1 MDKKLRVIV
10 TSEIGAFIKDMDR
23 VSAKAKE
30 TAKKTEDAGT
40 QSQSGIGRLT
50 DVANQHEKAWGQVA
64 NTMVGAGTAITG
76 GLVLSAKAAMDW
88 QSQFAGVR
96 KTIDDTE
103 EGYAELSDGLRD
115 LAKELP
121 STHAEIAG
129 VAEAAGQLGVARDDV
144 LGFTA
149 TMIDLGETTNLT
161 AEDAATN
168 IAQISN
174 VMGTMEREGAQ
185 GVERFGSALVAL
197 GNDGASTEAEILS
210 MAQRIAGAAA
220 SLGAS
225 EADVLALSNTLAS
238 MGVRSELGGGV
249 ATRVLL
255 KMRTAVD
262 ESGES
267 LEAFAGVAGTSAEE
281 FASKF
286 SSSPMEALQ
295 DVAEGIARTNDA
307 GGNLTATLKD
317 MGIKGTEE
325 MQVMLALANSG
336 DLLTE
341 SLELGSKAWEENSA
355 LADEAAQRYA
365 TAESKVKVAW
375 NNIKDAGIDAGAAL
389 LPVIAGLAEGI
400 ADLVGWYTD
409 LPEPAQTALTV
420 LTGFIGVGA
429 LVAGAFMKLAPN
441 IVSTI
446 TGLRDLRAAT
456 RRAEGPMTQLETRAR
471 GVGKAIGGITTVGA
485 GLLIGKELI
494 EAINT
499 EARSGRPDLE
509 EYFNILATGGD
520 LRGALNLGE
529 DDGWSGSVFKN
540 SGDLAK
546 EHFGT
551 VSVEAGNAKRA
562 IEQLDNTSG
571 LTGLTGWFSKNL
583 SVGDVRGATED
594 ALQLQEAARGI
605 ARAFDMGESDLGIDS
620 LKGLA
625 EQLEFTDQEMA
636 TLINSTPELK
646 SALTN
651 LATENGIQLDPNDE
665 LGLVGIAL
673 GRVKTEA
680 PGAKDSIDGTA
691 TAYENA
697 AKAAQEAA
705 DAVDEW
711 YDSLVNSGMVIIGE
725 NEAIRR
731 LQESINS
738 ATKTITENGKVVDKN
753 GEAFDRTSEKYL
765 ASSSALDGIASSTL
779 AVIDPMREAGATTA
793 EMSEELAHGREN
805 FIKQATAMGYSKEAA
820 AAYADQLGL
829 IPGSV
834 YVQFNSNTDSLAG
847 KITEIHELVQSTPDG
862 NVTITEN
869 SPEVR
874 AALETL
880 GYIVTEL
887 PDGRIEV
894 SETGTDET
902 GKKIDETAA
911 KKRVAKINA
920 QAITGSAEEALKNAA
935 RTRFA
940 TIAVSTRF
948 TDSGASAVHRGGTGG
963 LTGNYRGGQISLPG
977 YEDGGK
983 LPRTGLGRDMILGV
997 TSDGRPIANVD
1008 DEEWII
1014 RKSSANKYNRVL
1026 GAINADDPSVQHLA
1040 SFAGGGRAGSLASMG
1055 AGSGGTVI
1063 NIGDINVNGAGDAM
1077 RAAQAVEDRITSKLA
1092 RVGMRIG

>member
-1 MDKKLRVIV
+1 MDKKLRVLV
-10 TSEIGAFIKDMDR
+10 SAEIGAFIKDMDR

-40 QSQSGIGRLT
+40 QSQSGIGRLS
-50 DVANQHEKAWGQVA
+50 DVATQHEKAWGQVA

-103 EGYAELSDGLRD
+103 EGYTELSDGLRD

-295 DVAEGIARTNDA
+295 LVAEGIARTNDA

-341 SLELGSKAWEENSA
+341 SLELGAKAWEENSA

-375 NNIKDAGIDAGAAL
+375 NNIKDAGIDAGAVL
-389 LPVIAGLAEGI
+389 LPVIASMAEGV
-400 ADLVGWYTD
+400 ADLVGWFTD
-409 LPEPAQTALTV
+409 LPAPVQGALTILATV
-420 LTGFIGVGA
+420 AGVGA
-429 LVAGAFMKLAPN
+429 LAAGAFMK
-441 IVSTI
+441 IVPGVVETV
-446 TGLRDLRAAT
+446 TGLRDLIK
-456 RRAEGPMTQLETRAR
+456 EGPKSVGSMSKMEKGAL
-471 GVGKAIGGITTVGA
+471 GVAAAYTAIATAAALASDSRRKFDKQIESSEIVNALDGIAGKSDEAYEALDKVFNGSVVTGGGSGIGGAPTAV
-485 GLLIGKELI
+485 
-494 EAINT
+494 N
-499 EARSGRPDLE
+499 
-509 EYFNILATGGD
+509 
-520 LRGALNLGE
+520 
-529 DDGWSGSVFKN
+529 
-540 SGDLAK
+540 DLASAMDRL
-546 EHFGT
+546 F
-551 VSVEAGNAKRA
+551 
-562 IEQLDNTSG
+562 NTSG
-571 LTGLTGWFSKNL
+571 FDNFNDFLGTWLPGVESGSEVVRENMREMDAALVELTSGGKFDDAAAGFGRVMAAATE
-583 SVGDVRGATED
+583 RGADVKDVMDMFPQYRD
-594 ALQLQEAARGI
+594 AAYEALTANGETQVSQERLVEA
-605 ARAFDMGESDLGIDS
+605 M
-620 LKGLA
+620 LKGLPA
-625 EQLEFTDQEMA
+625 GEA
-636 TLINSTPELK
+636 
-646 SALTN
+646 AAAGTN
-651 LATENGIQLDPNDE
+651 T
-665 LGLVGIAL
+665 
-673 GRVKTEA
+673 
-680 PGAKDSIDGTA
+680 AK

-697 AKAAQEAA
+697 AKAAEEAA
-705 DAVDEW
+705 EAVDEW

-738 ATKTITENGKVVDKN
+738 ATKTIKENGEVVDKN

-793 EMSEELAHGREN
+793 EMSEEIAHGREN

-834 YVQFNSNTDSLAG
+834 YVQFDSNTDSLAG

-874 AALETL
+874 SALETL

-920 QAITGSAEEALKNAA
+920 QAITGAAEEALKNAA

-997 TSDGRPIANVD
+997 TSEGRPIANVD

-1014 RKSSANKYNRVL
+1014 RATSANKYNRVL

-1063 NIGDINVNGAGDAM
+1063 SIGDINVNGAGDAM

>member
-10 TSEIGAFIKDMDR
+10 SSEIGSFMKDMDR

-40 QSQSGIGRLT
+40 QSQSGIGRLA
-50 DVANQHEKAWGQVA
+50 DVANRHEEAWGQVS
-64 NTMVGAGTAITG
+64 NTMVGAGTLITG
-76 GLVLSAKAAMDW
+76 GLALSGKAAMDW

-286 SSSPMEALQ
+286 SRSPMEALQ

-375 NNIKDAGIDAGAAL
+375 NNIKDAGIDAGAVL
-389 LPVIAGLAEGI
+389 LPVIASMAEGV
-400 ADLVGWYTD
+400 ADLVGWFTD
-409 LPEPAQTALTV
+409 LPAPVQGAVTILATV
-420 LTGFIGVGA
+420 AGVGA
-429 LVAGAFMKLAPN
+429 LAAGAFMK
-441 IVSTI
+441 IVPGVIDTV
-446 TGLRDLRAAT
+446 TGLRDLIK
-456 RRAEGPMTQLETRAR
+456 EGPKSVGSMSKMEKGAL
-471 GVGKAIGGITTVGA
+471 GVAAAYTAIATAAALASDSRRKFDKQIESSEIVNALDGIAGKSDEAYEALDKVFNGSVVTGGGSGIGGAPTAV
-485 GLLIGKELI
+485 
-494 EAINT
+494 N
-499 EARSGRPDLE
+499 
-509 EYFNILATGGD
+509 
-520 LRGALNLGE
+520 
-529 DDGWSGSVFKN
+529 
-540 SGDLAK
+540 DLASAMDRL
-546 EHFGT
+546 F
-551 VSVEAGNAKRA
+551 
-562 IEQLDNTSG
+562 NTSG
-571 LTGLTGWFSKNL
+571 FDNFNDFLGTWLPGVESGSEVVRENMREMDAALVELTSGGKFDDAAAGFERVMAAATE
-583 SVGDVRGATED
+583 RGADVKDVMDMFPQYRD
-594 ALQLQEAARGI
+594 AAYEALTANGETQVSQERLVET
-605 ARAFDMGESDLGIDS
+605 M
-620 LKGLA
+620 LKGLPA
-625 EQLEFTDQEMA
+625 
-636 TLINSTPELK
+636 
-646 SALTN
+646 
-651 LATENGIQLDPNDE
+651 G
-665 LGLVGIAL
+665 
-673 GRVKTEA
+673 EA
-680 PGAKDSIDGTA
+680 AADGTNTA
-691 TAYENA
+691 KNAYENA
-697 AKAAQEAA
+697 AKAAQDAA

-711 YDSLVNSGMVIIGE
+711 YDSLVNTGMIIIGE

-738 ATKTITENGKVVDKN
+738 ATKTIKENGEVVDKN

-793 EMSEELAHGREN
+793 KMSEEIAHGREN

-820 AAYADQLGL
+820 AAYADHLGV

-847 KITEIHELVQSTPDG
+847 KLTEIHELVQSTPDG

-869 SPEVR
+869 SPEVL
-874 AALETL
+874 AALEAL

-920 QAITGSAEEALKNAA
+920 QAITGAAEEALKNAA

-997 TSDGRPIANVD
+997 TSEGRPIANVD

-1014 RKSSANKYNRVL
+1014 RASSANKFNRVL

-1040 SFAGGGRAGSLASMG
+1040 SFAGGGRP
-1055 AGSGGTVI
+1055 GGYESKGGGGGMTI
-1063 NIGDINVNGAGDAM
+1063 HLGGFTINGATDANRVTRTIKDDLS
-1077 RAAQAVEDRITSKLA
+1077 RAFAG
-1092 RVGMRIG
+1092 VGMRINLG

>member
-10 TSEIGAFIKDMDR
+10 SSEIGSFIKDMDR

-30 TAKKTEDAGT
+30 TAKKTEDAGK
-40 QSQSGIGRLT
+40 QSQSGIGRLA
-50 DVANQHEKAWGQVA
+50 DVANQHEKAWGQVS

-238 MGVRSELGGGV
+238 MGVRAELGGGV

-262 ESGES
+262 EGGES

-341 SLELGSKAWEENSA
+341 SLELGAKAWEENSA
-355 LADEAAQRYA
+355 LADEAAERYA

-420 LTGFIGVGA
+420 LAGFVGVGA

-441 IVSTI
+441 IVTTI

-456 RRAEGPMTQLETRAR
+456 QRVEGPMTQLESRTRK
-471 GVGKAIGGITTVGA
+471 VGKAAATAASGLMALATVGPI
-485 GLLIGKELI
+485 IG
-494 EAINT
+494 
-499 EARSGRPDLE
+499 SMV
-509 EYFNILATGGD
+509 
-520 LRGALNLGE
+520 
-529 DDGWSGSVFKN
+529 S
-540 SGDLAK
+540 SGDLANLDDLNAALLSTGDVVGNLDSA
-546 EHFGT
+546 FT
-551 VSVEAGNAKRA
+551 VQGNFWNGLDVDGFQDA
-562 IEQLDNTSG
+562 IKVLADPSWSEKADQNISRFLTLGMRSSSNWEFATKNVEQLDAALASMYKSG
-571 LTGLTGWFSKNL
+571 NIEGAADGYEEIAAKAEEAGVPVEQLAEIFPQYAAALKLADAESKNAAK
-583 SVGDVRGATED
+583 GA
-594 ALQLQEAARGI
+594 
-605 ARAFDMGESDLGIDS
+605 
-620 LKGLA
+620 
-625 EQLEFTDQEMA
+625 
-636 TLINSTPELK
+636 
-646 SALTN
+646 
-651 LATENGIQLDPNDE
+651 
-665 LGLVGIAL
+665 
-673 GRVKTEA
+673 
-680 PGAKDSIDGTA
+680 DGTA

-697 AKAAQEAA
+697 AKAAEEAA
-705 DAVDEW
+705 EAVDNW

-753 GEAFDRTSEKYL
+753 GEAFDKTSEKYL
-765 ASSSALDGIASSTL
+765 ASASALDGIASSTL

-793 EMSEELAHGREN
+793 EMAEEIAHGREN

-847 KITEIHELVQSTPDG
+847 KLTEIHELVQSTPDG

-920 QAITGSAEEALKNAA
+920 EAITGAAEEALKNAA

-948 TDSGASAVHRGGTGG
+948 TDSGASAVHRGGAGG

-977 YEDGGK
+977 YEAGGK

-997 TSDGRPIANVD
+997 TSEGRPIANVD

-1014 RKSSANKYNRVL
+1014 RASSANKYNRVL
-1026 GAINADDPSVQHLA
+1026 GAINADEPSVQHLA
-1040 SFAGGGRAGSLASMG
+1040 SFASGGRPGGYAPTGGG
-1055 AGSGGTVI
+1055 GSGGI
-1063 NIGDINVNGAGDAM
+1063 MISIGDINVNGAGDAM
-1077 RAAQAVEDRITSKLA
+1077 RAAQAVEDRITNKLA
-1092 RVGMRIG
+1092 KVGMRIG

>member
-1 MDKKLRVIV
+1 MDKKLRVLV
-10 TSEIGAFIKDMDR
+10 SAEIGAFIKDMDR

-40 QSQSGIGRLT
+40 QSQSGIGRLV

-238 MGVRSELGGGV
+238 MGVRAELGGGV

-262 ESGES
+262 DGGES
-267 LEAFAGVAGTSAEE
+267 LEAFAGVAGTTAEE

-295 DVAEGIARTNDA
+295 LVAEGIDRTNAA

-336 DLLTE
+336 DLLTD
-341 SLELGSKAWEENSA
+341 SLELGAKAWEENSA

-375 NNIKDAGIDAGAAL
+375 NNIKDAGIDAGAVL
-389 LPVIAGLAEGI
+389 LPVIASMAEGV
-400 ADLVGWYTD
+400 ADLVGWFTD
-409 LPEPAQTALTV
+409 LPAPVQGALTILATV
-420 LTGFIGVGA
+420 AGVGTLA
-429 LVAGAFMKLAPN
+429 AGAFMK
-441 IVSTI
+441 IVPGVVDTV
-446 TGLRDLRAAT
+446 TGLRDLIK
-456 RRAEGPMTQLETRAR
+456 EGPKSVGSMSKMEKGAL
-471 GVGKAIGGITTVGA
+471 GVAAAYTAIASAAALASDSRRKFDKQIESSEIVNALDGIAGKSD
-485 GLLIGKELI
+485 
-494 EAINT
+494 EAFK
-499 EARSGRPDLE
+499 ALDKV
-509 EYFNILATGGD
+509 FNGSVVTGGGSG
-520 LRGALNLGE
+520 LGGAPTAVN
-529 DDGWSGSVFKN
+529 
-540 SGDLAK
+540 DLASAMDRL
-546 EHFGT
+546 F
-551 VSVEAGNAKRA
+551 
-562 IEQLDNTSG
+562 NTSG
-571 LTGLTGWFSKNL
+571 FDNFNDFLGTWLPGVESGSEVVRENMREVDAALVELTSGGKFDDAAAGFGRVMAAATE
-583 SVGDVRGATED
+583 RGADVKDVMDMFPQYRD
-594 ALQLQEAARGI
+594 AAYEALTANGETQVSQERLVEA
-605 ARAFDMGESDLGIDS
+605 M
-620 LKGLA
+620 LKGLPA
-625 EQLEFTDQEMA
+625 
-636 TLINSTPELK
+636 
-646 SALTN
+646 
-651 LATENGIQLDPNDE
+651 G
-665 LGLVGIAL
+665 
-673 GRVKTEA
+673 EA
-680 PGAKDSIDGTA
+680 AADGTNTA
-691 TAYENA
+691 KTAYENA

-705 DAVDEW
+705 EAVDEW
-711 YDSLVNSGMVIIGE
+711 YDSLVNTGMVIIGE

-738 ATKTITENGKVVDKN
+738 ATKTIKENGEVVDKN
-753 GEAFDRTSEKYL
+753 GEAFDKSSEKYL

-793 EMSEELAHGREN
+793 EMSEEIAHGREN

-834 YVQFNSNTDSLAG
+834 YVQFNSNTDSVAG
-847 KITEIHELVQSTPDG
+847 KLTEIHELVQSTPDG

-869 SPEVR
+869 SPEVL
-874 AALETL
+874 AALEAL
-880 GYIVTEL
+880 GYIVSEL

-894 SETGTDET
+894 SETGTDAT
-902 GKKIDETAA
+902 GKKIDEAAA
-911 KKRVAKINA
+911 KKRVAKITA
-920 QAITGSAEEALKNAA
+920 EAITGAAEEELRNAA

-948 TDSGASAVHRGGTGG
+948 TDSGASAVHRGGAGG

-997 TSDGRPIANVD
+997 TSEGRPIANVD

-1014 RKSSANKYNRVL
+1014 RATSANKYNRVL

-1040 SFAGGGRAGSLASMG
+1040 SFAGGGQV
-1055 AGSGGTVI
+1055 GGNAVTARGGGDTYLTLYVTV
-1063 NIGDINVNGAGDAM
+1063 DGAGDAD
-1077 RAAQAVEDRITSKLA
+1077 RAVAGFREELRRATRG
-1092 RVGMRIG
+1092 VGMNLGI

>member
-10 TSEIGAFIKDMDR
+10 SSEIGSFIKDMDR

-30 TAKKTEDAGT
+30 TAKKTEDAGK
-40 QSQSGIGRLT
+40 QSQSGIGRLA

-238 MGVRSELGGGV
+238 MGVRAELGGGV

-262 ESGES
+262 EGGES

-307 GGNLTATLKD
+307 GGNLTETLKD

-341 SLELGSKAWEENSA
+341 SLELGAKAWEENSA
-355 LADEAAQRYA
+355 LADEAAERYA

-375 NNIKDAGIDAGAAL
+375 NNIKDAGIDAGAVL
-389 LPVIAGLAEGI
+389 LPIIASMAEGV
-400 ADLVGWYTD
+400 ADLVGWFTD
-409 LPEPAQTALTV
+409 LPAPVQGALTILATV
-420 LTGFIGVGA
+420 AGVGA
-429 LVAGAFMKLAPN
+429 LAAGAFMK
-441 IVSTI
+441 IVPGVVDTVS
-446 TGLRDLRAAT
+446 GLRDLIKEGPKSVGTMSKMEKGALGVAAAYTAIATAAAIASDSRRKFDKQIESSEIVNALDGIAGKSDEAFKALDKVFNGSVVTGKQEIAGSKFGGVPTAVNDLASAMDRLFSANGFDHLNDFLGTWLPGVESGSEVVRENMREMDAALVELTSGGKFDDAAAGFARVMEAAT
-456 RRAEGPMTQLETRAR
+456 
-471 GVGKAIGGITTVGA
+471 
-485 GLLIGKELI
+485 
-494 EAINT
+494 
-499 EARSGRPDLE
+499 D
-509 EYFNILATGGD
+509 
-520 LRGALNLGE
+520 RGADIKDVMDMFPQYRDAAYEALTANGE
-529 DDGWSGSVFKN
+529 
-540 SGDLAK
+540 
-546 EHFGT
+546 T
-551 VSVEAGNAKRA
+551 QVSQERLVEA
-562 IEQLDNTSG
+562 
-571 LTGLTGWFSKNL
+571 
-583 SVGDVRGATED
+583 
-594 ALQLQEAARGI
+594 
-605 ARAFDMGESDLGIDS
+605 M
-620 LKGLA
+620 LKGLPA
-625 EQLEFTDQEMA
+625 
-636 TLINSTPELK
+636 
-646 SALTN
+646 
-651 LATENGIQLDPNDE
+651 G
-665 LGLVGIAL
+665 
-673 GRVKTEA
+673 EA
-680 PGAKDSIDGTA
+680 AADGTNIA
-691 TAYENA
+691 KTAYENA
-697 AKAAQEAA
+697 AKAAEEAA
-705 DAVDEW
+705 EAVDNW

-753 GEAFDRTSEKYL
+753 GEAFDKTSEKYL
-765 ASSSALDGIASSTL
+765 ASASALDGIASSTL
-779 AVIDPMREAGATTA
+779 GVIDPMREAGATTA
-793 EMSEELAHGREN
+793 EMAEEIAHGREN

-847 KITEIHELVQSTPDG
+847 KLTEIHELVQSTPDG

-874 AALETL
+874 SALETL

-920 QAITGSAEEALKNAA
+920 EAITGAAEEALKNAA

-948 TDSGASAVHRGGTGG
+948 TDSGASAVHRGGAGG

-977 YEDGGK
+977 YEAGGK

-997 TSDGRPIANVD
+997 TSEGRPIANVD

-1014 RKSSANKYNRVL
+1014 RASSANKYNRVL

-1040 SFAGGGRAGSLASMG
+1040 SFAGGGRPGGYEPHGGGGGMTINLGGFTIYESSGAHQIMRDIKDDLTRSFAG
-1055 AGSGGTVI
+1055 
-1063 NIGDINVNGAGDAM
+1063 
-1077 RAAQAVEDRITSKLA
+1077 
-1092 RVGMRIG
+1092 VGMRINLG

>member
-10 TSEIGAFIKDMDR
+10 SSEIGSFIKDMDR

-30 TAKKTEDAGT
+30 TAKKTEDAGK
-40 QSQSGIGRLT
+40 QSQSGIGRLA
-50 DVANQHEKAWGQVA
+50 DVANRHEEAWGQVS
-64 NTMVGAGTAITG
+64 NTMVGAGTLITG
-76 GLVLSAKAAMDW
+76 GLALSGKAAMDW

-144 LGFTA
+144 LGFTD

-267 LEAFAGVAGTSAEE
+267 LESFAGVAGTSAEE

-375 NNIKDAGIDAGAAL
+375 NNIKDAGIDAGAVL
-389 LPVIAGLAEGI
+389 LPVIASMAEGV
-400 ADLVGWYTD
+400 ADLVGWFTD
-409 LPEPAQTALTV
+409 LPAPVQGAVTILATV
-420 LTGFIGVGA
+420 AGVGA
-429 LVAGAFMKLAPN
+429 LAAGAFMK
-441 IVSTI
+441 IVPGVIDTV
-446 TGLRDLRAAT
+446 TGLRDLIKEGPKSVGSMSKMEKGALGVAAAYTAIAAAAALASDSRRKFDKQIESSEIVNALDGIAGKSDEAYAALDKVFNGSVVTGGGSGLGGAPTAVNDLASAMDRLFNTTGFDNFNDFLGTWLPGVESGSEVVRENMREMDAALVELTSGGKFDDAAAGFARVMEAAT
-456 RRAEGPMTQLETRAR
+456 E
-471 GVGKAIGGITTVGA
+471 
-485 GLLIGKELI
+485 
-494 EAINT
+494 
-499 EARSGRPDLE
+499 
-509 EYFNILATGGD
+509 
-520 LRGALNLGE
+520 RGADVKDVMDMFPQYRDAAYEALTANGE
-529 DDGWSGSVFKN
+529 
-540 SGDLAK
+540 
-546 EHFGT
+546 T
-551 VSVEAGNAKRA
+551 QVSQERLVEA
-562 IEQLDNTSG
+562 
-571 LTGLTGWFSKNL
+571 
-583 SVGDVRGATED
+583 
-594 ALQLQEAARGI
+594 
-605 ARAFDMGESDLGIDS
+605 M
-620 LKGLA
+620 LKGLPA
-625 EQLEFTDQEMA
+625 
-636 TLINSTPELK
+636 
-646 SALTN
+646 
-651 LATENGIQLDPNDE
+651 G
-665 LGLVGIAL
+665 
-673 GRVKTEA
+673 EA
-680 PGAKDSIDGTA
+680 AADGTNTA
-691 TAYENA
+691 KTAYENA

-705 DAVDEW
+705 EAVDEW
-711 YDSLVNSGMVIIGE
+711 YDSLVNTGMVIIGE

-793 EMSEELAHGREN
+793 EMSEEIAHGREN

-874 AALETL
+874 LALETL

-920 QAITGSAEEALKNAA
+920 QAITGAAEEALKNAA

-997 TSDGRPIANVD
+997 TSEGRPIANVD

-1014 RKSSANKYNRVL
+1014 RATSANKYNRVL

-1040 SFAGGGRAGSLASMG
+1040 SFAGGGRPVGNTMPALAGSTEVNLHLTVVASPNERRLAQTVLG
-1055 AGSGGTVI
+1055 EVRGLFKNSGVS
-1063 NIGDINVNGAGDAM
+1063 IG
-1077 RAAQAVEDRITSKLA
+1077 
-1092 RVGMRIG
+1092 

>member
-1 MDKKLRVIV
+1 MDKKLRVLV
-10 TSEIGAFIKDMDR
+10 SAEIGAFIKDMDR

-40 QSQSGIGRLT
+40 QSQSGIGRLA

-103 EGYAELSDGLRD
+103 EGYTELSDGLRD

-295 DVAEGIARTNDA
+295 DVAEGIARTNEA

-341 SLELGSKAWEENSA
+341 SLELGAKAWEENSA

-400 ADLVGWYTD
+400 ADLVGWFTD
-409 LPEPAQTALTV
+409 LPAPVQGALTILATV
-420 LTGFIGVGA
+420 AGVGTLA
-429 LVAGAFMKLAPN
+429 AGAFMK
-441 IVSTI
+441 IVPGVVDTV
-446 TGLRDLRAAT
+446 TGLRDLIKEGPKSVGSMSKMEKGALGVAAAYTAIASAAALASDSRRKFDKQIESSEIVNALDGIAGKSDEAFKALDKVFNGNVVTGGGSGLGGAPTAVNDLASAMDRLFKTSGFDNFNDFLGTWLPGVESGSEVVRENMREVDAALVELTSGGKFDDAAAGFGRVMAAAT
-456 RRAEGPMTQLETRAR
+456 E
-471 GVGKAIGGITTVGA
+471 
-485 GLLIGKELI
+485 
-494 EAINT
+494 
-499 EARSGRPDLE
+499 
-509 EYFNILATGGD
+509 
-520 LRGALNLGE
+520 RGADVKDVMDMFPQYRDAAYEALTANGE
-529 DDGWSGSVFKN
+529 
-540 SGDLAK
+540 
-546 EHFGT
+546 T
-551 VSVEAGNAKRA
+551 QVSQERLVEA
-562 IEQLDNTSG
+562 
-571 LTGLTGWFSKNL
+571 
-583 SVGDVRGATED
+583 
-594 ALQLQEAARGI
+594 
-605 ARAFDMGESDLGIDS
+605 M
-620 LKGLA
+620 LKGLPA
-625 EQLEFTDQEMA
+625 
-636 TLINSTPELK
+636 
-646 SALTN
+646 
-651 LATENGIQLDPNDE
+651 G
-665 LGLVGIAL
+665 
-673 GRVKTEA
+673 EA
-680 PGAKDSIDGTA
+680 AADGTNKA
-691 TAYENA
+691 KTAYENA

-765 ASSSALDGIASSTL
+765 ASSSALDSIASSTL

-793 EMSEELAHGREN
+793 EMSEEIAHGREN

-847 KITEIHELVQSTPDG
+847 KLTEIHELVQSTPDG

-874 AALETL
+874 SALETL

-920 QAITGSAEEALKNAA
+920 QAITSAAEEALKNAA

-963 LTGNYRGGQISLPG
+963 LPGNYRGGQISLPG

-997 TSDGRPIANVD
+997 TSEGRPIANVD

>member
-1 MDKKLRVIV
+1 MDKKLRVLV
-10 TSEIGAFIKDMDR
+10 SAEIGAFIKDMDR

-30 TAKKTEDAGT
+30 TAKKTEDAGA
-40 QSQSGIGRLT
+40 QSQSGIGRLA

-161 AEDAATN
+161 AEDAATY

-375 NNIKDAGIDAGAAL
+375 NNIKDAGIDAGAVL
-389 LPVIAGLAEGI
+389 LPVIASMAEGV
-400 ADLVGWYTD
+400 ADLVGWFTD
-409 LPEPAQTALTV
+409 LPAPVQGAVTILATV
-420 LTGFIGVGA
+420 AGVGA
-429 LVAGAFMKLAPN
+429 LAAGAFMK
-441 IVSTI
+441 IVPGVVETV
-446 TGLRDLRAAT
+446 TGLRDLIK
-456 RRAEGPMTQLETRAR
+456 EGPKSVGSMSKMEKGAL
-471 GVGKAIGGITTVGA
+471 GVAAAYTAIAAAAALASDSRRKFDKQIESSEIVNALDGIAGKSDEAYAALDKVFNGSVVTGGGSGIGGAPTAV
-485 GLLIGKELI
+485 
-494 EAINT
+494 N
-499 EARSGRPDLE
+499 D
-509 EYFNILATGGD
+509 LATAMD
-520 LRGALNLGE
+520 RL
-529 DDGWSGSVFKN
+529 F
-540 SGDLAK
+540 
-546 EHFGT
+546 
-551 VSVEAGNAKRA
+551 
-562 IEQLDNTSG
+562 NTSG
-571 LTGLTGWFSKNL
+571 FDNFNDFLGTWLPGVESGSEVVRENMREMDAALVELTSGGKIDDAAAGFGRVMAAATE
-583 SVGDVRGATED
+583 RGADVKDVMDMFPQYRD
-594 ALQLQEAARGI
+594 AAYEALTANDETQVSQERLVEA
-605 ARAFDMGESDLGIDS
+605 M
-620 LKGLA
+620 LKGLPAGEAAA
-625 EQLEFTDQEMA
+625 EG
-636 TLINSTPELK
+636 
-646 SALTN
+646 TN
-651 LATENGIQLDPNDE
+651 T
-665 LGLVGIAL
+665 
-673 GRVKTEA
+673 
-680 PGAKDSIDGTA
+680 AK

-697 AKAAQEAA
+697 AKTAQEAA

-738 ATKTITENGKVVDKN
+738 ATMTIKENGEVVDKN
-753 GEAFDRTSEKYL
+753 GEAFDRTSDKYL

-829 IPGSV
+829 LPGSV
-834 YVQFNSNTDSLAG
+834 YVQFNSNTDLLAG
-847 KITEIHELVQSTPDG
+847 KLTEIHELVQSTPDG

-880 GYIVTEL
+880 GYILTEL

-920 QAITGSAEEALKNAA
+920 QAITGAAEEALKNAA

-997 TSDGRPIANVD
+997 TSEGRPIANVD

-1040 SFAGGGRAGSLASMG
+1040 SFAGGGRASSLAAMG
-1055 AGSGGTVI
+1055 GGSAGTVI

-1077 RAAQAVEDRITSKLA
+1077 RAAQAVEDRITNKLA
-1092 RVGMRIG
+1092 KVGMRIG

>member
-1 MDKKLRVIV
+1 MDKKLRVLV
-10 TSEIGAFIKDMDR
+10 SAEIGAFIKDMDR

-40 QSQSGIGRLT
+40 QSQSGIGHLA

-161 AEDAATN
+161 AEEAATN

-295 DVAEGIARTNDA
+295 DVSEGIARTNDA

-341 SLELGSKAWEENSA
+341 SLELGAKAWEENSA

-456 RRAEGPMTQLETRAR
+456 QRAEGPMTQLESRTRK
-471 GVGKAIGGITTVGA
+471 VGKAAATAASGLMALATVGPI
-485 GLLIGKELI
+485 IG
-494 EAINT
+494 
-499 EARSGRPDLE
+499 SMV
-509 EYFNILATGGD
+509 
-520 LRGALNLGE
+520 
-529 DDGWSGSVFKN
+529 S
-540 SGDLAK
+540 SGDLANLDNLNAMLL
-546 EHFGT
+546 GT
-551 VSVEAGNAKRA
+551 GDAGAQLDEIFTGKGNFFNGLDVGGIGDAFKIIGDPSISDNIDQTLSKILTLGSRGSSNMEFVTKNF
-562 IEQLDNTSG
+562 EQLDSV
-571 LTGLTGWFSKNL
+571 LTGMVKSGNTEQAADTYETLAAKAEEAGVPVEKLAEIFPQYASALRLADAESKNAAK
-583 SVGDVRGATED
+583 GA
-594 ALQLQEAARGI
+594 
-605 ARAFDMGESDLGIDS
+605 
-620 LKGLA
+620 
-625 EQLEFTDQEMA
+625 
-636 TLINSTPELK
+636 
-646 SALTN
+646 
-651 LATENGIQLDPNDE
+651 
-665 LGLVGIAL
+665 
-673 GRVKTEA
+673 
-680 PGAKDSIDGTA
+680 DGTA

-697 AKAAQEAA
+697 AKAAKEAA

-738 ATKTITENGKVVDKN
+738 ATKTIKENGEVVDKN

-765 ASSSALDGIASSTL
+765 ASSSALDAIASSTL

-793 EMSEELAHGREN
+793 EMSEEIAHGREN

-874 AALETL
+874 AALEAL
-880 GYIVTEL
+880 GYILTEL

-920 QAITGSAEEALKNAA
+920 QAITGAAEEALKNAA

-997 TSDGRPIANVD
+997 TSEGRPIANVD